1 MVWQDI
7 QFAALN
13 YNMIYDAKNVL
24 HDDMNLVLNFDSHIM
39 VDEAEKLFFGNL
51 RKRNEEK

>member
-1 MVWQDI
+1 MELMVWQDI

-39 VDEAEKLFFGNL
+39 VDEAEKLFFW
-51 RKRNEEK
+51 